1 MQQANMLACQFIL
14 FFIAPVQFNISRI
27 EKEPQKVSKIRDFIC
42 HAAKI
47 TWARMVGSWW
57 LC

>member
-1 MQQANMLACQFIL
+1 MLACQFIL
-14 FFIAPVQFNISRI
+14 FFIAPVQFNNSRI